1 MSNVTILGNPKRRSR
16 FDPDLARKVT
26 EEYEIEERKNLLK
39 KKKAPEI
46 NPPSPQQSDVRT
58 NIKGEVYIRVPNS
71 KVVISRYESYKG
83 LDWKN
88 THYALADNGLFMPTP
103 SLFMPYF
110 VNVRNAAQGKIT
122 LYTADNKPVPRD
134 EAEDLWKYLSS
145 NHKGGCWTW
154 LDAKFS
160 ENKNVW
166 KITYNHKTV
175 QKGKDNSLEG
185 ITETLEDCIREDCF
199 VDLEFNKQGLPTRRS
214 QDQTYTQG
222 ENIYYCHPRNGAI
235 AWFDAV
241 SGGAVLG
248 CGWFLSVSDPSL
260 GVFACAECTSKS

>member
-1 MSNVTILGNPKRRSR
+1 MNNICIIGNPKRRSR

-26 EEYEIEERKNLLK
+26 EEHEREERKLLK
-39 KKKAPEI
+39 NKKTSET
-46 NPPSPQQSDVRT
+46 NPKLIEPLDVRA

-71 KVVISRYESYKG
+71 KVVISRNESYQG
-83 LDWKN
+83 LTWEN

-103 SLFMPYF
+103 SLFMPYLIQ
-110 VNVRNAAQGKIT
+110 VRDASQGKIT

-160 ENKNVW
+160 ENKTVW
-166 KITYNHKTV
+166 KIADNHKTA

-185 ITETLEDCIREDCF
+185 ITETLKDCIREDCF

-214 QDQTYTQG
+214 QDQTYKQG

-235 AWFDAV
+235 ARF
-241 SGGAVLG
+241 GGAYLDCDGYLG
-248 CGWFLSVSDPSL
+248 GSDPSL
-260 GVFACAECTSKS
+260 GVFVCAEGATKK

>member
-134 EAEDLWKYLSS
+134 EAEDLWKSLSS
-145 NHKGGCWTW
+145 GHKGGCWTW

>member
-1 MSNVTILGNPKRRSR
+1 MNNICIIGNPKRRSR

-71 KVVISRYESYKG
+71 KVVISRNESYQG
-83 LDWKN
+83 LTWEN
-88 THYALADNGLFMPTP
+88 THYALADNGLFMSTP
-103 SLFMPYF
+103 SLFMPYLIQ
-110 VNVRNAAQGKIT
+110 VRDASQGKII
-122 LYTADNKPVPRD
+122 LYTADNKPVPKD
-134 EAEDLWKYLSS
+134 EAEDLWKYLST
-145 NHKGGCWTW
+145 NHRNGCWTW

-222 ENIYYCHPRNGAI
+222 ENIYYWHPIEGRVAGFVAYSSRAN
-235 AWFDAV
+235 
-241 SGGAVLG
+241 LG
-248 CGWFLSVSDPSL
+248 CDRLLSDSSSAL